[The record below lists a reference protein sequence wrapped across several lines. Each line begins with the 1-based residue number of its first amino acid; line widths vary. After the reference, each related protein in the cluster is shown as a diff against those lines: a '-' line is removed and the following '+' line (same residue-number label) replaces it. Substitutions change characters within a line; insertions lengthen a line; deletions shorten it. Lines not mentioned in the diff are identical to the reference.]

1 MNLKVLFKA
10 SANMRLHYS
19 LSKIMLIMRLTTI
32 ILLVACMQVS
42 ATAFSQKV
50 TVVGENISLKKVFK
64 DIRKQTDY
72 NFIYSNKTLK
82 DATKVTL
89 SIENESLQL
98 ALKKIFKH
106 QPLAYDVENKIIII
120 REKSNYHDLVDSPTS
135 FVRKEITGIVDR
147 KSTRL

>member
-82 DATKVTL
+82 NAKIGRAHVCSSHV
-89 SIENESLQL
+89 SISY
-98 ALKKIFKH
+98 A
-106 QPLAYDVENKIIII
+106 V
-120 REKSNYHDLVDSPTS
+120 
-135 FVRKEITGIVDR
+135 
-147 KSTRL
+147 